1 MITIDILPLP
11 RIQEEQLSATG
22 EKLERTQSFG
32 KLPQLGLPCTNL
44 CI

>member
-1 MITIDILPLP
+1 MITLDILPLP
-11 RIQEEQLSATG
+11 RIQDEHLSATG

-32 KLPQLGLPCTNL
+32 KLPQLGLPGNNL